1 MERKYDV
8 SQLSAVGI
16 CLVEKCIIL
25 HYFFNIVCAH
35 AVCQTS
41 NFSSYIPNPA
51 SGNISELNVCPGK
64 LACDPVDSKIEP
76 LTFLLER

>member
-8 SQLSAVGI
+8 SRLSAVGI

-41 NFSSYIPNPA
+41 NFS
-51 SGNISELNVCPGK
+51 L
-64 LACDPVDSKIEP
+64 
-76 LTFLLER
+76 

>member
-8 SQLSAVGI
+8 SRLSAVGI

-51 SGNISELNVCPGK
+51 SGNISELNARGNWHVIQWILK
-64 LACDPVDSKIEP
+64 SN
-76 LTFLLER
+76 R